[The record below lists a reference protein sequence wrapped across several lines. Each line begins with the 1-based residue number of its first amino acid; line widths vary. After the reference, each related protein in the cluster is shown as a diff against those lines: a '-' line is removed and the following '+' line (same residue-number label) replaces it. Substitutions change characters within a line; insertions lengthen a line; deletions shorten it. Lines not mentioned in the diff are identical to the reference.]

1 MRKYF
6 DKAFFRLLFSFV
18 IILAISF
25 AILAGVGYYQY
36 RSELVAARAAE
47 ALKNVGNWQLQDF
60 G

>member
-25 AILAGVGYYQY
+25 AVLAGVGYYQY

-47 ALKNVGNWQLQDF
+47 ALKNVGN
-60 G
+60 